1 MTKAWAAPASS
12 FSYVPPDSKVRTL
25 DCTSVG
31 QEAAMTSIRVQYDAY
46 NRQFNFLD
54 GQCTDLQ
61 DGETYVI
68 MDFSVN
74 DFDSDSVMI
83 CEQEP
88 AHA

>member
-1 MTKAWAAPASS
+1 
-12 FSYVPPDSKVRTL
+12 
-25 DCTSVG
+25 
-31 QEAAMTSIRVQYDAY
+31 MTSIRVQYDAY

-54 GQCTDLQ
+54 GQGTDLQ

-83 CEQEP
+83 CEQEM